1 MGNRPLIWV
10 AVAALALS
18 GCGSGDGKP
27 TIRRLEGGVRVTT
40 GDFKPGGRIPRAS
53 ACDGAGH
60 PPVLRIRAVPPGARS
75 LLLFMHDPDAPGR
88 DFTHWTVYDIPPA
101 YQYPLGIEGQSDAG
115 KIGYAPPCPP
125 PGDRP
130 HRYVFEVYA
139 LRGKPGLSRGASPE
153 DVRAA
158 ISRLAFAQGSLVGT
172 YSRR

>member
-1 MGNRPLIWV
+1 M
-10 AVAALALS
+10 ALS

-27 TIRRLEGGVRVTT
+27 TLRRLEGGVRVTT
-40 GDFKPGGRIPRAS
+40 GDFQPGGRIPRKF
-53 ACDGAGH
+53 ACDGAGRQ
-60 PPVLRIRAVPPGARS
+60 PVLRIPARPPGTRA
-75 LLLFMHDPDAPGR
+75 LLLYMHDPDAPGR

-101 YQYPLGIEGQSDAG
+101 YQYPLGTEVRNELG
-115 KIGYAPPCPP
+115 KVGYAPPCPP

-130 HRYVFEVYA
+130 HHYVFEVYA
-139 LRGKPGLSRGASPE
+139 LRAKTGLSRGASPD